1 MINTGL
7 RLMATLMFLFA
18 SIYMQIYSRQMYGP
32 PIILQSHFEF
42 SCFFAIFAVEKEM
55 TD

>member
-7 RLMATLMFLFA
+7 RLMAIPMFLFA
-18 SIYMQIYSRQMYGP
+18 SIYMQIHSRQMYA